1 MRRGLKLGL
10 AGTAAIAAFGVATTV
25 PTQATPATKT
35 APTYLIRV
43 CLTLSQSGPPL
54 CIQI

>member
-10 AGTAAIAAFGVATTV
+10 AGSAAIAAFGVATMV
-25 PTQATPATKT
+25 PVDAAPATKA
-35 APTYLIRV
+35 APTYLVRV
-43 CLTLSQSGPPL
+43 CITLGTAAPL

>member
-10 AGTAAIAAFGVATTV
+10 AGTAAVAAFGVATMV
-25 PTQATPATKT
+25 PVEASPATKS

-43 CLTLSQSGPPL
+43 CLTLGSGAPL
-54 CIQI
+54 CIEI

>member
-10 AGTAAIAAFGVATTV
+10 AGGAAIAAFGVATTV
-25 PTQATPATKT
+25 PTQAAPATKA

-43 CLTLSQSGPPL
+43 CITLSATAQPL

>member
-25 PTQATPATKT
+25 PTQAAPATKS
-35 APTYLIRV
+35 APTYLLRL
-43 CLTLSQSGPPL
+43 CLTLGTGSPL

>member
-10 AGTAAIAAFGVATTV
+10 AGGAAVAAFGVATIV
-25 PTQATPATKT
+25 PVEAAPATKS

-43 CLTLSQSGPPL
+43 CITLGTASPL

>member
-10 AGTAAIAAFGVATTV
+10 AGGAAVAAFGVTTMV
-25 PTQATPATKT
+25 PVEAAPATKS
-35 APTYLIRV
+35 APTYLLRLCI
-43 CLTLSQSGPPL
+43 TLGSADPL